1 MALVRDDDMCPG
13 LLNKAEMCQVEIF
26 PPLNRRTLDLDE
38 VRKESGLSDSASGQV
53 DPYRVG
59 GKPDALDRDHIT
71 PVIGKS
77 RAVEVVVRIH
87 MDSQDTESVLNAC

>member
-1 MALVRDDDMCPG
+1 
-13 LLNKAEMCQVEIF
+13 
-26 PPLNRRTLDLDE
+26 
-38 VRKESGLSDSASGQV
+38 
-53 DPYRVG
+53 
-59 GKPDALDRDHIT
+59 LDRDHIT